1 MKLNLKKSLLTAL
14 MLCCALQVAW
24 ADGWKL
30 TDTKVN
36 GTGGRWEKNQ
46 KVRIDCSYKK
56 GVFQFERKVT
66 NGAQMDVY
74 SSKATFN
81 EPQKS
86 YAPGEDISVRIV
98 FSEKG
103 NRHDYAPYAKV
114 TVNGY
119 PATDAAGRNQVTPPE
134 TVTLMSKAPSSGAE
148 MTIVYTCNGME
159 AIYTYKWD
167 GEMVASAANSA
178 SNYSQETES
187 PEETSLGEVST
198 WEEESVA
205 TETDEGWDTF
215 EETNEVYAEDNE
227 TSEETYENYE
237 DKEDS
242 YDNDY
247 DEEDDEVWDDEEEKR
262 PIVKYIIVIAIAV
275 ILIALILFLFNNKKN
290 KKTVEKEIVEKEI
303 IEEEEPKMET
313 PKQHVCPNCGAPVTE
328 GSHFCEE
335 CGTPLQGPKST
346 ITYGLTILMLVA
358 LLHGCGL
365 TKDTESPSYSDTKSS
380 SYSVST
386 VSSSS
391 TSSILKNT
399 NTKGVKTYTLSNV
412 DSKTLSKEDTK
423 QLDALAREIKAMDS
437 YQVSVI
443 GHADNTGTS
452 EVNEAVAVNRAR
464 MVADYLKN
472 KGVKNITSSGESYNH
487 PVAGNDT
494 ASGRAKNR
502 RVEIY
507 VSTVGKYNPYK

>member
-1 MKLNLKKSLLTAL
+1 MKHMKTNLKKSLLTAL

-30 TDTKVN
+30 TGTKVN
-36 GTGGRWEKNQ
+36 GTGGRWENNQ
-46 KVRIDCSYKK
+46 KIRIDCSYKK
-56 GVFQFERKVT
+56 GVFQYERKVT
-66 NGAQMDVY
+66 NGTKMDVY

-86 YAPGEDISVRIV
+86 YAPGEDVSVQIV

-103 NRHDYAPYAKV
+103 NRHDFAPYAKV

-134 TVTLMSKAPSSGAE
+134 TVTLMSKTPSSGAE

-159 AIYTYKWD
+159 AIYTYAWD
-167 GEMVASAANSA
+167 GEMVASAPNAA
-178 SNYSQETES
+178 SNDSQDIVSTEA
-187 PEETSLGEVST
+187 TSLEEVST
-198 WEEESVA
+198 WEGESVA
-205 TETDEGWDTF
+205 A
-215 EETNEVYAEDNE
+215 ETNEEWEGFEDAGFEDIDEVSAED
-227 TSEETYENYE
+227 SEVSEATYDDYENDE
-237 DKEDS
+237 DNEDS
-242 YDNDY
+242 YDDAL
-247 DEEDDEVWDDEEEKR
+247 DEEEEADYEEWDDGEKS
-262 PIVKYIIVIAIAV
+262 PMVKYIIVIGIAV
-275 ILIALILFLFNNKKN
+275 ILIALILFLFNKKN
-290 KKTVEKEIVEKEI
+290 KKTVDKEVF
-303 IEEEEPKMET
+303 IEEEEPMMET

-328 GSHFCEE
+328 GSRFCEE

-346 ITYGLTILMLVA
+346 ITYGLTILLLVA
-358 LLHGCGL
+358 LLQGCGMM
-365 TKDTESPSYSDTKSS
+365 KNTESPN
-380 SYSVST
+380 YSVST
-386 VSSSS
+386 SSM
-391 TSSILKNT
+391 LKNT

-423 QLDALAREIKAMDS
+423 QLDALAKEIKGIGS
-437 YQVSVI
+437 CQVTVI

-464 MVADYLKN
+464 MVADYLKK

-507 VSTVGKYNPYK
+507 VSTVGRYNPYR

>member
-30 TDTKVN
+30 TGTKVN
-36 GTGGRWEKNQ
+36 GTGGRWENGQ

-56 GVFQFERKVT
+56 GVFQYERKVT
-66 NGAQMDVY
+66 NGTLMDVY

-86 YAPGEDISVRIV
+86 YAPGEDVSVQIV

-103 NRHDYAPYAKV
+103 QRHDFAPYAKV

-134 TVTLMSKAPSSGAE
+134 TVTLMSKTPSSGAE

-159 AIYTYKWD
+159 AIYTYAWD
-167 GEMVASAANSA
+167 GEMVASAPNAA
-178 SNYSQETES
+178 SNDAQDIESTETTPLE
-187 PEETSLGEVST
+187 EVST

-205 TETDEGWDTF
+205 TKTNEEWEGF
-215 EETNEVYAEDNE
+215 EDPGFEDIDEVYAEDTEASE
-227 TSEETYENYE
+227 TAYENDE
-237 DKEDS
+237 NNEDS
-242 YDNDY
+242 YDEAI
-247 DEEDDEVWDDEEEKR
+247 EEDEEEDYEEEWDGDNEKS
-262 PIVKYIIVIAIAV
+262 PIVKYLIVLGIAA
-275 ILIALILFLFNNKKN
+275 ILIALILFLFNKKN
-290 KKTVEKEIVEKEI
+290 KKTVDKEVF
-303 IEEEEPKMET
+303 IEEEEPMMET

-328 GSHFCEE
+328 GSRFCEE

-346 ITYGLTILMLVA
+346 ITYGLTILLLVA
-358 LLHGCGL
+358 LLQGCGMM
-365 TKDTESPSYSDTKSS
+365 KSTESPNR
-380 SYSVST
+380 SVST
-386 VSSSS
+386 VSV
-391 TSSILKNT
+391 LKNT

-423 QLDALAREIKAMDS
+423 QLDALAKEIKGIGS
-437 YQVSVI
+437 CQVTVI

-464 MVADYLKN
+464 MVADYLKK

-507 VSTVGKYNPYK
+507 VSTVGRYNPYK

>member
-14 MLCCALQVAW
+14 MLCCALQMAW

-30 TDTKVN
+30 TGTKVN
-36 GTGGRWEKNQ
+36 GTGGRWENGQ

-56 GVFQFERKVT
+56 GVFQYERKVT
-66 NGAQMDVY
+66 NGTQMDVY

-103 NRHDYAPYAKV
+103 PRLNYSPYAKV

-134 TVTLMSKAPSSGAE
+134 TATLMSKTPSSGAE

-159 AIYTYKWD
+159 AIYTYAWD
-167 GEMVASAANSA
+167 GEMVASASNTA
-178 SNYSQETES
+178 SNDSQDIESTETTPLE
-187 PEETSLGEVST
+187 EVST

-205 TETDEGWDTF
+205 TESNEAWETF
-215 EETNEVYAEDNE
+215 EDTGFEDIDEVSAEDTE
-227 TSEETYENYE
+227 ASEATYDDYENDE
-237 DKEDS
+237 DTEDS
-242 YDNDY
+242 YDETL
-247 DEEDDEVWDDEEEKR
+247 DEEEEADYEEWDDGEKR
-262 PIVKYIIVIAIAV
+262 PIVKYIIVIGIAV
-275 ILIALILFLFNNKKN
+275 ILIALILFLFNKKN
-290 KKTVEKEIVEKEI
+290 KKTVDKEVF
-303 IEEEEPKMET
+303 IEEEEPMMET

-328 GSHFCEE
+328 GSRFCEE

-358 LLHGCGL
+358 LLQGCGMM
-365 TKDTESPSYSDTKSS
+365 KSTESPNR
-380 SYSVST
+380 SVST
-386 VSSSS
+386 VSV
-391 TSSILKNT
+391 LKNT

-423 QLDALAREIKAMDS
+423 QLDALAKEIKGIGS
-437 YQVSVI
+437 CQVTVI

-464 MVADYLKN
+464 MVADYLKK
-472 KGVKNITSSGESYNH
+472 KGVNNITTSGESYNH

>member
-14 MLCCALQVAW
+14 MLCCAFQVAW

-30 TDTKVN
+30 TGTKVN
-36 GTGGRWEKNQ
+36 GTGGRWENGQ

-56 GVFQFERKVT
+56 GVFQYERKVT
-66 NGAQMDVY
+66 NGTQMDVY

-86 YAPGEDISVRIV
+86 YAPGEDVSVQIV

-103 NRHDYAPYAKV
+103 NRHDFAPYAKV

-134 TVTLMSKAPSSGAE
+134 TVTLMSKTPSSGAE

-159 AIYTYKWD
+159 AIYTYAWD
-167 GEMVASAANSA
+167 GEMVASAHNAA
-178 SNYSQETES
+178 SNDAQEFESTEATS
-187 PEETSLGEVST
+187 FEEVTT
-198 WEEESVA
+198 WEEDVA
-205 TETDEGWDTF
+205 TKTNEEWEGF
-215 EETNEVYAEDNE
+215 EDPGFEDIDEVYAEDTEASE
-227 TSEETYENYE
+227 TAYENDE
-237 DKEDS
+237 NNEDS
-242 YDNDY
+242 YDEAI
-247 DEEDDEVWDDEEEKR
+247 EEDEEEDYEEEWDGDNEKS
-262 PIVKYIIVIAIAV
+262 PIVKYLIVLGIAA
-275 ILIALILFLFNNKKN
+275 ILIALILFLFNKKN
-290 KKTVEKEIVEKEI
+290 KKTVDKEVF
-303 IEEEEPKMET
+303 IEEEEPMMET

-328 GSHFCEE
+328 GSRFCEE

-346 ITYGLTILMLVA
+346 ITYGLTILLLVA
-358 LLHGCGL
+358 LLQGCGMM
-365 TKDTESPSYSDTKSS
+365 KSTESPNR
-380 SYSVST
+380 SVST
-386 VSSSS
+386 VSV
-391 TSSILKNT
+391 LKNT

-423 QLDALAREIKAMDS
+423 QLDALAKEIKGIGS
-437 YQVSVI
+437 CQVTVI

-464 MVADYLKN
+464 MVADYLKK

-507 VSTVGKYNPYK
+507 VSTVGRYNPYK